1 MPSVRRP
8 LPPSDR
14 PGAIGQVLVIFAGG
28 LLALLLIAAL
38 VIDLG
43 FVFMLGR
50 QAQNAADP
58 GAIAAARYIRS
69 GATPDPVMMTRTA
82 CFYARQSGFFPAAI
96 DDTGCIP
103 ANDPAGSVLTVSYP
117 PSAAAGQFAG
127 RQGFVEVTITR
138 PHRSFLAG
146 VVGLNTITV
155 SKAAVAAFSDGDSNS
170 NSIIAL
176 RTTGCGGNPAGGV
189 SGGAQVTITPTI
201 DPLTGMPYDGGYVHV
216 NSTCGT
222 PPNTNVNGVCGNG
235 EGSGGLKIDGN
246 GSSLSAPH
254 VYVSGTCVKS
264 NTNSF
269 SAPLTEGAVQIGD
282 PLADLVPPSPGSLPA
297 GRCGPTGPYT
307 APTGSGAGGCNFNSA
322 GIVQLQPGTYYGGWR
337 IGNNVQLKLAPG
349 IYIMAG
355 GGISLNAGGTIES
368 VDAISGAIAPIM
380 IFSTDNPAAS
390 CPSGGSGCQGNLD
403 FTATSTL
410 KVRGIDSGPYKGILI
425 WQDGNGSK
433 PTSWVSVGGQS
444 TLNIAGT
451 IYAPKAQVILTGGSS
466 GTGIAAVQIISWE
479 FDIGGGAALS
489 MPYDPKELYSF
500 EQKGLVR

>member
-96 DDTGCIP
+96 DDTGCVP
-103 ANDPAGSVLTVSYP
+103 ANDPAGSVLTVNYP

-269 SAPLTEGAVQIGD
+269 NAPLTEGAVQIGD

-451 IYAPKAQVILTGGSS
+451 IYAPKAQVILTGGSL
-466 GTGIAAVQIISWE
+466 GTGIAAVQIIAWE